1 MRSYGYEVLE
11 NTSDEI
17 LEATKE
23 LLALESGE
31 MKGSSRNIKQQLFA
45 DSLPETNCFKYM
57 DSRISS
63 YFQKKNPK
71 LF

>member
-1 MRSYGYEVLE
+1 MKSYGYEVLE

-31 MKGSSRNIKQQLFA
+31 MKDSSRNTKQQLFA
-45 DSLPETNCFKYM
+45 DSLPETSCFKYM

-63 YFQKKNPK
+63 YFQKKNIK